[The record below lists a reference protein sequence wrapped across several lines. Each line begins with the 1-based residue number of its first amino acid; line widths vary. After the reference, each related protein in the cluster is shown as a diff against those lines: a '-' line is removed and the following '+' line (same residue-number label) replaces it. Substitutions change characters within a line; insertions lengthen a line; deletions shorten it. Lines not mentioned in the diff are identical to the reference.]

1 MKTFLSEYGAIFK
14 GNHPQRWTRHIPTG
28 FSGLDKVLNG
38 GLTPGLTILGA
49 LSGLGKTTL
58 ALQIADQIASRG
70 ENALFVSLEMS
81 KKQLA
86 AKAISRR
93 SFLAGGETYGR
104 SSDDLQNFESCQ
116 KLDHKAQTII
126 AQCAE
131 QVETELRSFACVDR
145 EDGRWTVSEIQQYI
159 QSEWIN
165 PGQPAPVVVIDYLQ
179 IIPSDDPRSTDQ
191 VKILSD
197 IVLGLRTMAHFF
209 QTPVIVISSINRASY
224 ADKIDMGSFKG
235 SGDIEYTADTMIG
248 MQYQG
253 VGDKDF
259 DYYAARQASPRKV
272 EVVLLKDREAA
283 AGAVVAMDYYAK
295 YNQFM
300 EGDGEAKKEWKS
312 TKKATSRSIQKTF
325 VPKPEKKKK
334 AEAAPKVSDQP
345 ENKSSILPKGLV
357 NCTKYSDEEIMA
369 IFDGKF

>member
-1 MKTFLSEYGAIFK
+1 MKTFLSEYGASFK

-93 SFLAGGETYGR
+93 SFLVGGEDYGR

-131 QVETELRSFACVDR
+131 QVESDLESFACVDR

-165 PGQPAPVVVIDYLQ
+165 QGQSAPVVVIDYLQ
-179 IIPSDDPRSTDQ
+179 IIPSDDPKSTEQ

-209 QTPVIVISSINRASY
+209 QIPVIVISSINRA
-224 ADKIDMGSFKG
+224 FT
-235 SGDIEYTADTMIG
+235 E
-248 MQYQG
+248 
-253 VGDKDF
+253 
-259 DYYAARQASPRKV
+259 
-272 EVVLLKDREAA
+272 
-283 AGAVVAMDYYAK
+283 
-295 YNQFM
+295 
-300 EGDGEAKKEWKS
+300 
-312 TKKATSRSIQKTF
+312 
-325 VPKPEKKKK
+325 
-334 AEAAPKVSDQP
+334 
-345 ENKSSILPKGLV
+345 
-357 NCTKYSDEEIMA
+357 
-369 IFDGKF
+369 